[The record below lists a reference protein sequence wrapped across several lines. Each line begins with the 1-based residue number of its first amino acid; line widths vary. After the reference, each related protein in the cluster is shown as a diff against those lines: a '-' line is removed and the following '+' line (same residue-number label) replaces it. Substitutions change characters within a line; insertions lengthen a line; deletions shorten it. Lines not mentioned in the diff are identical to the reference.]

1 MLYGNTIAS
10 SVCLAEYKAS
20 PTKEAFYKEVSKSS
34 EQAANQRTMQHVWNR
49 FDEMQSENARVV
61 EFLFSE
67 IDKLKEEIFALKTDC
82 KPTEDKA

>member
-10 SVCLAEYKAS
+10 SACLSEYKAS

-49 FDEMQSENARVV
+49 FDEMQGENARIV

-67 IDKLKEEIFALKTDC
+67 IDNLKEEIAALKPACQSEET
-82 KPTEDKA
+82 KA

>member
-1 MLYGNTIAS
+1 MLYGTSIAS
-10 SVCLAEYKAS
+10 AGCLSEYKAS
-20 PTKEAFYKEVSKSS
+20 PTKEAFYKEVNKSA
-34 EQAANQRTMQHVWNR
+34 EQVQNQRTMQHVWNR

-67 IDKLKEEIFALKTDC
+67 IDKLKEEISALKTDC